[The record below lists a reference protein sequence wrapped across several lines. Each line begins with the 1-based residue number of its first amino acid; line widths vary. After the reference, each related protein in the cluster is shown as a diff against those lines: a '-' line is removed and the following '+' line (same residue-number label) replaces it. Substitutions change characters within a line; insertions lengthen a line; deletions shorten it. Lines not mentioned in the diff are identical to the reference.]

1 MLQDHDDYLWV
12 GTFGGLARFDGE
24 RFRVFGSA
32 EMPGLG
38 SASIISLYE
47 SRSGALWIGAAG
59 GGITRL
65 DHGVAITYTER
76 DGLPSGF
83 INSIRGD
90 AEGNV
95 WGQTSG
101 GLARFAG
108 AKWEAY
114 PTHRGRA
121 VREFYLQARDGSMW
135 FRNGREV
142 MRFGADGSFATL
154 TFPEPSVFL
163 VHEARDGSVWIG
175 VRDQYRLVRYA
186 QGAFSDVPLPPIGQ
200 RELAAWVPEYRL
212 AVAEDTDGELLLIT
226 PAGLVRT
233 VGGKLSPP
241 VSLRLPTNGSEL
253 PKVRSLLV
261 DREGNVWVGMI
272 GTGLVRLRPAPL
284 TAFGRDE
291 GLSDSSFNAVFQD
304 REGRIWLGG
313 DLLYWFDG
321 HRFHRFPGVTDV
333 AAIAQTR
340 DGDLWFG
347 GYGGLYRCRSG
358 GLTHFQVDAPL
369 VNVIYEDREGTLWI
383 GGGAEERPGGLYRFR
398 EGKWDQIPGIFG
410 VHQIIEDR
418 DGSLL
423 AAGRDGLFQVR
434 GGKAIPYQHNQSV
447 RPIANIYQ
455 ESTGTF
461 WLATYGRGL
470 FRLRDGQLK
479 AVTTKD
485 GLPNNLLLGV
495 LEDGKSNLWFSSNQN
510 IFRLSLK
517 ELSDFADGKIS
528 SVLPVSY
535 GIEEGMRSSEC
546 NGGSPGVWKTGDGR
560 IWFPSVRGVVAI
572 DPAAGSRLPP
582 PVVLE
587 EAWANQLMLARDGQT
602 SATPGNNTFDFRFTA
617 LSFSAPEKLRF
628 KYRLEP
634 FDKDWVDAG
643 TRRTAHYTNMPPGEY
658 SFHVIAANGYGVW
671 NDRGVNVRFVLR
683 PHFYQTNWF
692 YALCGVFFLAL
703 LWAAYQFRI
712 RQLQR
717 KFKQLQDVIDTIPA
731 YVWSCLPDGYLDLIN
746 QRLREFM
753 GQSFGQAVGR
763 NWEEAFHPEDRA
775 HFLEAWHAA
784 VASGEAMEC
793 EARLR
798 RADGQYRWSLIRNAP
813 LHDKTGKIVKWYGTG
828 TDIDDRKGA
837 EETLRESEVRF
848 RTFVDHA
855 TDAFFLIGDRGEVL
869 DVNRQACES
878 VGYSREELIGMT
890 TRDFDPDADDALLQ
904 WIGGQLDAGVVCT
917 FESHHRQKDGT
928 VFPVEVRVRPFWQG
942 SRRLSLALARDITDR
957 RRAEEERGSLRQ
969 LEADLA
975 HINRVSMMGELA
987 ASIAHE
993 VNQPLSGIVS
1003 NGSACLRW
1011 LAGDPPNVEEVR
1023 EAVRDIVR
1031 DGKRA
1036 GEVIARIR
1044 ALTKR
1049 TSPPS
1054 EELDVNETIR
1064 EVLAIAG
1071 DEAKR
1076 ENVVFRTQFADNLL
1090 PVSGDRIQLQQVVL
1104 NLVMNGMEAMSSVGE
1119 RARQLL
1125 ISTRSID
1132 PDQVQVTVED
1142 SGVGLDPSTTARIFE
1157 PFFTTKSG
1165 GMGMGLSISRSILQN
1180 HGGRLWATLNNGPG
1194 TSFHFTLPKYHAGAS
1209 DARIAGV

>member
-1 MLQDHDDYLWV
+1 M
-12 GTFGGLARFDGE
+12 
-24 RFRVFGSA
+24 
-32 EMPGLG
+32 
-38 SASIISLYE
+38 
-47 SRSGALWIGAAG
+47 
-59 GGITRL
+59 RL
-65 DHGVAITYTER
+65 HNGVATIFTER

-95 WGQTSG
+95 WIHTSG
-101 GLARFAG
+101 GLARFDG

-114 PTHRGRA
+114 PNHRGRA

-135 FRNGREV
+135 FRSGEEV
-142 MRFGADGSFATL
+142 LRFGADGSIATL
-154 TFPEPSVFL
+154 NVRKPSVFL

-175 VRDQYRLVRYA
+175 VRDQYRLVRYS
-186 QGAFSDVPLPPIGQ
+186 QGVFSDVPLPPVER
-200 RELAAWVPEYRL
+200 RELAAWAPECL
-212 AVAEDTDGELLLIT
+212 LTMAEDTDGEVALLT
-226 PAGLVRT
+226 PGGLVRT
-233 VGGKLSPP
+233 VGGRLSPP
-241 VSLRLPTNGSEL
+241 VTVRLPTNGSEL
-253 PKVRSLLV
+253 PKPRSLLV
-261 DREGNVWVGMI
+261 DREGNLWVGMI

-284 TAFGRDE
+284 TAYGKDE

-313 DLLYWFDG
+313 DWLYWFDG
-321 HRFHRFPGVTDV
+321 HRFHLFPGVANTV
-333 AAIAQTR
+333 AIAQTG

-347 GYGGLYRCRSG
+347 GYGGLYRRRSG
-358 GLTHFQVDAPL
+358 VLTHFQVVAPIGS
-369 VNVIYEDREGTLWI
+369 VIFQDREGTLWI
-383 GGGAEERPGGLYRFR
+383 GVSKEDRPGGLYRFR
-398 EGKWDQIPGIFG
+398 DGKLDQIGGISD
-410 VHQIIEDR
+410 VHHIIEDR
-418 DGSLL
+418 DRGLWV
-423 AAGRDGLFQVR
+423 AGLEGLFHVRDG
-434 GGKAIPYQHNQSV
+434 KAVPYHQNQSLPSHI
-447 RPIANIYQ
+447 RTIYQ
-455 ESTGTF
+455 DSTGTF
-461 WLATYGRGL
+461 WFATRGGGLA
-470 FRLRDGQLK
+470 RLRDGRLK
-479 AVTTKD
+479 TITTKD
-485 GLPNNLLLGV
+485 GLPNDLLLRV
-495 LEDGKSNLWFSSNQN
+495 LEDGKGNLWVSSLQN
-510 IFRLSLK
+510 ILRLSLK
-517 ELSDFADGKIS
+517 ELNDFADGKIS
-528 SVLPVSY
+528 SILPVSY
-535 GIEEGMRSSEC
+535 GVAEGMRSSEC
-546 NGGSPGVWKTGDGR
+546 NGGSPGVWKTTDGR
-560 IWFPSVRGVVAI
+560 IWFPTIRGVVAI

-587 EAWANQLMLARDGQT
+587 EATADKVTLAHDGQS
-602 SATPGNNTFDFRFTA
+602 SAPPGNNTFDFRFTA
-617 LSFSAPEKLRF
+617 LNLSAPEKLRF

-634 FDKDWVDAG
+634 YDKDWVDAG
-643 TRRTAHYTNMPPGEY
+643 TRRTAHYTNMAPGEY
-658 SFHVIAANGYGVW
+658 LFHVIAANNYGIW
-671 NDRGVNVRFVLR
+671 NDRGAGLRFVLQ

-692 YALCGVFFLAL
+692 YALCGIFFLAL

-746 QRLREFM
+746 QRLLEFM
-753 GQSFGQAVGR
+753 GLSFEQAVGR
-763 NWEEAFHPEDRA
+763 DWEEAFHPEDRA
-775 HFLEAWHAA
+775 QFLEAWHAA

-813 LHDKTGKIVKWYGTG
+813 LRDKTGKIVKWYGTG
-828 TDIDDRKGA
+828 TDIDDRKRA

-855 TDAFFLIGDRGEVL
+855 TDAFFLIGDRGKVL

-878 VGYSREELIGMT
+878 VGYTREQLIGMT

-917 FESHHRQKDGT
+917 FESHHRQKGGT

-957 RRAEEERGSLRQ
+957 RRAEEERERLRQ

-993 VNQPLSGIVS
+993 VNQPLTGIVS

-1044 ALTKR
+1044 TLTKR
-1049 TSPPS
+1049 TSPPR

-1076 ENVVFRTQFADNLL
+1076 KNVVIRTQFADNLL

-1119 RARQLL
+1119 RARELA
-1125 ISTRSID
+1125 ISTRNID

-1142 SGVGLDPSTTARIFE
+1142 SGVGLDPNTMARIFE

-1180 HGGRLWATLNNGPG
+1180 HGGRLWATLNNDPG
-1194 TSFHFTLPKYHAGAS
+1194 TSFHFTLPKYHAGA
-1209 DARIAGV
+1209 